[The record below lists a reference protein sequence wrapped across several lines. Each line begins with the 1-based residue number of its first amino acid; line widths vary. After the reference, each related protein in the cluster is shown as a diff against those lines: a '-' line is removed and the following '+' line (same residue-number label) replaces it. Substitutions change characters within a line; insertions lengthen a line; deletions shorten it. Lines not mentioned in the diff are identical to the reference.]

1 MSLSSKSSRASSLS
15 NIFRLGENQRPNPI
29 EAEAI
34 ELATDTSVPLN
45 GNVSNMSRRN
55 SRSSSSSDD
64 DDGSDDYMPS
74 RHMTITQNHPM
85 GRILLGFLNE
95 HMKTAKKSN
104 SKAIDINIENLCS
117 DFCEF
122 LKLMSSTN
130 ARSTATMMA
139 GIELKLLNKE
149 LNSHTINM
157 SIEPP
162 TFNSA
167 PAIRSVHDKA
177 EAMKI
182 FPTRHK
188 FNGSTQD
195 NHMDVVEYLGALNDA
210 QEQCNLNE
218 KEFKGMLMATT
229 TGKPHALLRG
239 WIANNEDI
247 PTIYHN
253 LLLHFDKRIS
263 PEDARRQLNVYKAP
277 KSAKL
282 ATIEAHL
289 MDLADRAATMLPAG
303 PSRVAFYN
311 MELVNALIRCLP
323 PQSSSIVQMKY
334 NELSARLGRAATAAE
349 LSRAIHSARYAIDKD
364 IREHGSGSYLPYQ
377 QIRMD
382 KKRDNFIRGTTK
394 YKTAYAITGA
404 ETTQKPYYA
413 PQYTPRDTMSRP
425 YNSGMKNT
433 PDRRRPSTPAPFRP
447 NNFQRSQSNPN
458 NRFKSG
464 NPPSRNP
471 RKFQKPSN
479 SRFPP
484 RYCSL
489 CGRKDHTA
497 AQGCPHMVNDNGAPV
512 KIMPTLGTCQ
522 SCPSKV
528 SPRLNHPSPL
538 CPYRKGGPLE
548 KSL

>member
-15 NIFRLGENQRPNPI
+15 NIFRLGDNQRSNPI

-34 ELATDTSVPLN
+34 ELAPDTFVPLN
-45 GNVSNMSRRN
+45 GNASNMNNRRN
-55 SRSSSSSDD
+55 SHSSDSDD

-95 HMKTAKKSN
+95 HMKTAKKNN

-122 LKLMSSTN
+122 LKLMSSSN
-130 ARSTATMMA
+130 ARSTATLMA

-162 TFNSA
+162 TFTSA

-210 QEQCNLNE
+210 QEHCNLNE
-218 KEFKGMLMATT
+218 KEFKGMLMATS

-263 PEDARRQLNVYKAP
+263 PEDARRQLNEYKAP

-311 MELVNALIRCLP
+311 MELINALIRCLP

-349 LSRAIHSARYAIDKD
+349 LSRAIHSARYAIDID
-364 IREHGSGSYLPYQ
+364 IRDHGSERSTPSHKVRLDNKGE
-377 QIRMD
+377 
-382 KKRDNFIRGTTK
+382 NFIRGTQK
-394 YKTAYAITGA
+394 YKTSYEISGA
-404 ETTQKPYYA
+404 EGSLIPDHDSHFA
-413 PQYTPRDTMSRP
+413 PRDTMSQPFR
-425 YNSGMKNT
+425 SGMKNT
-433 PDRRRPSTPAPFRP
+433 PDGMDSLNPAPSRP
-447 NNFQRSQSNPN
+447 NYFQSSPYNSSHRS
-458 NRFKSG
+458 RSG
-464 NPPSRNP
+464 KTPSRNP
-471 RKFQKPSN
+471 GRFQKPYN
-479 SRFPP
+479 SGFSP

-489 CGRKDHTA
+489 CGKKDHTA
-497 AQGCPHMVNDNGAPV
+497 AQECPYMVNDHGETVNV
-512 KIMPTLGTCQ
+512 LPTLGTCQ
-522 SCPSKV
+522 ACPPEV
-528 SPRLNHPSPL
+528 SPRLNHPAPL
-538 CPYRKGGPLE
+538 CPYREGGPF
-548 KSL
+548 